1 MKILDYHSPATPF
14 TIYIIGDYISIYFK
28 YAYKLPH
35 FIAQG
40 YRAMNMN
47 MNMDTFREVI
57 EFLFD
62 NLGINQESFIGYML
76 SAYEENKKT
85 YPNEAN
91 DVDITLLTDRQIDL
105 VACQTTNIRI
115 MKQLLKYKKDLS
127 FYGLMRNPNIPA
139 KMISQLIKRSEWV
152 ADCLISRK
160 YPFNEQH
167 IEIIAKKYP
176 DLLTRWLSIIDADQ
190 TLIERYLPYVD
201 SEKIYVYTVADK
213 LPQYFHEYA
222 ITQKNN
228 LMVNGVISA
237 SPNITFI
244 VKHLDMICRD
254 KE

>member
-1 MKILDYHSPATPF
+1 MKILDYHSPVTPF

-40 YRAMNMN
+40 YRAIHIEK
-47 MNMDTFREVI
+47 FYEEV
-57 EFLFD
+57 EFLCD
-62 NLGINQESFIGYML
+62 ELRINKEAFISDIL
-76 SAYEENKKT
+76 SAYEENKRT

-91 DVDITLLTDRQIDL
+91 NIDITLLTERQIDL
-105 VACQTTNIRI
+105 IACQTTNIRI

-127 FYGLMRNPNIPA
+127 FYGLMRNPNTPA
-139 KMISQLIKRSEWV
+139 KMISQLIKRSEW
-152 ADCLISRK
+152 ATDCLISRK

-167 IEIIAKKYP
+167 LDIIAKQYP
-176 DLLTRWLSIIDADQ
+176 DLLMRWLSIIDADQ

-201 SEKIYVYTVADK
+201 SEKIDIYTVADK

-228 LMVNGVISA
+228 LMVNGVIPA

-254 KE
+254 KQ

>member
-1 MKILDYHSPATPF
+1 MKILDYHSPVTPF
-14 TIYIIGDYISIYFK
+14 TVYIIGDYISIYFK

-40 YRAMNMN
+40 YRAMNV
-47 MNMDTFREVI
+47 NMDTFREVI

-91 DVDITLLTDRQIDL
+91 NIDITLLTDRQIDL

-127 FYGLMRNPNIPA
+127 FYGLMKNPNIPA

-152 ADCLISRK
+152 ADCLISGK

-167 IEIIAKKYP
+167 LDIIAKKYP

-190 TLIERYLPYVD
+190 TLIERYLSYVN
-201 SEKIYVYTVADK
+201 SENIYVYMVADK

-222 ITQKNN
+222 IMQKNN
-228 LMVNGVISA
+228 LMVNDVISA

-254 KE
+254 K

>member
-1 MKILDYHSPATPF
+1 MKILDYHSPVTPF
-14 TIYIIGDYISIYFK
+14 TVYIIGDYISISFK

-40 YRAMNMN
+40 YRAMNV
-47 MNMDTFREVI
+47 NMDTFREVI

-85 YPNEAN
+85 YQNEAN
-91 DVDITLLTDRQIDL
+91 NIDITLLTERQINL

-127 FYGLMRNPNIPA
+127 FYGLVRNPNTPSKI
-139 KMISQLIKRSEWV
+139 ISKLIKSSECA
-152 ADCLISRK
+152 ADSLASRK

-167 IEIIAKKYP
+167 IEIIGKKYP
-176 DLLTRWLSIIDADQ
+176 DLLTRWFSTIDADQ
-190 TLIERYLPYVD
+190 ALMERCLAYID
-201 SEKIYVYTVADK
+201 SEKIYTYMVADK

-222 ITQKNN
+222 IMQKNN
-228 LMVNGVISA
+228 LMVNDVISA

>member
-1 MKILDYHSPATPF
+1 MKILDYYSPVTPF
-14 TIYIIGDYISIYFK
+14 TVYIIGDYISIYFK

-40 YRAMNMN
+40 YRAMNV
-47 MNMDTFREVI
+47 NMDMFREVI

-62 NLGINQESFIGYML
+62 NLAINKEPFINHTL
-76 SAYEENKKT
+76 SAYKENKET
-85 YPNEAN
+85 YPDEAN
-91 DVDITLLTDRQIDL
+91 NIDITLLTERQIDL

-127 FYGLMRNPNIPA
+127 FYGLIRNPNIPA
-139 KMISQLIKRSEWV
+139 KIISKLIKCSEWV
-152 ADCLISRK
+152 ADCLVSRK

-167 IEIIAKKYP
+167 LDIIAKKYP
-176 DLLTRWLSIIDADQ
+176 DLLTKWLSIIDADQ
-190 TLIERYLPYVD
+190 ALMERYLSYVN
-201 SEKIYVYTVADK
+201 SENIYVYMVAYK

-228 LMVNGVISA
+228 LMVNNVISA
-237 SPNITFI
+237 SPNISFI

-254 KE
+254 KQ

>member
-1 MKILDYHSPATPF
+1 MKILDYHSPVTPF
-14 TIYIIGDYISIYFK
+14 TIYIIGDYISISFK

-40 YRAMNMN
+40 YRAMNIDM
-47 MNMDTFREVI
+47 FCEEI

-62 NLGINQESFIGYML
+62 NLGINKEPFISHTL
-76 SAYEENKKT
+76 STYEENKQA

-91 DVDITLLTDRQIDL
+91 DVDITLLTERQIDL

-127 FYGLMRNPNIPA
+127 FYGLVRNPNTPSKI
-139 KMISQLIKRSEWV
+139 ISKLIKSSECV
-152 ADCLISRK
+152 ADSLASRK

-167 IEIIAKKYP
+167 IEIIGKKYP
-176 DLLTRWLSIIDADQ
+176 DLLTRWLSTIDADQ
-190 TLIERYLPYVD
+190 ALMERCLAYID
-201 SEKIYVYTVADK
+201 SEKIYTYMVADK

-228 LMVNGVISA
+228 LMVNSVISA

-244 VKHLDMICRD
+244 AKHLDMICRD